1 MLYYINVVVHVLA
14 AVIWLGGLFFFALV
28 GAPVLRRIEPSA
40 LRASLFQQLGERF
53 RTVGWSA
60 IALLLVTGVINLHFR
75 GVLDRDFVNAAFWST
90 RFGHILGVKLVAILA
105 MLVLQVFHDFHL
117 GPAAGRASA
126 GSEEAIRLRRRA
138 ALVARFSALLGLLI
152 LVTAVFLVRTW
163 A

>member
-1 MLYYINVVVHVLA
+1 MFYYINVITHVLA

-28 GAPVLRRIEPSA
+28 GAPVLRRIEPAA

-53 RTVGWSA
+53 RAVGWAA
-60 IALLLVTGVINLHFR
+60 IAVLLVTGVINLYFR
-75 GVLDRDFVNAAFWST
+75 SLLDRDLVNAAFWGT
-90 RFGHILGVKLVAILA
+90 RFGRILGVKLAAILG
-105 MLVLQVFHDFHL
+105 MLMLQVFHDFHL

-126 GSEEAIRLRRRA
+126 GSHEAIRLRRRA

>member
-1 MLYYINVVVHVLA
+1 MFYYINVVVHVLA

-28 GAPVLRRIEPSA
+28 GAPVLRRIEPAA

-53 RTVGWSA
+53 RVVGWVA
-60 IALLLVTGVINLHFR
+60 IALLLVTGVINLYFR
-75 GVLDRDFVNAAFWST
+75 GVLDRDLVNATFWTT
-90 RFGHILGVKLVAILA
+90 RFGRILGVKLTAILG
-105 MLVLQVFHDFHL
+105 MLVLQMFHDFQL

-126 GSEEAIRLRRRA
+126 GTEEAIRLRRRA

-152 LVTAVFLVRTW
+152 LVAAVFLVRTW